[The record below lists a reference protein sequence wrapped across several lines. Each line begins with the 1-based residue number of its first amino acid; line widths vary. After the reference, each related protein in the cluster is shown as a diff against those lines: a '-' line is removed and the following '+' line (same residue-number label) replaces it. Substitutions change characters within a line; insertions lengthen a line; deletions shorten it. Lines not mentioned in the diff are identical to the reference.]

1 MELNGKLKEGIQKIG
16 KYRYAILV
24 LVVGLVFMML
34 PTSKTEPS
42 AKKETVSLQQEEN
55 KEDSLSQLLS
65 KVEGA
70 GEVHVML
77 SIKQG
82 EQTVYQTDDSQS
94 TGTDS
99 GNYQEK
105 TVIIS
110 TSDRDQKGLI
120 CQVNPEIYLGAI
132 VLCQGADDPAV
143 RLAITEAVSKITGLG
158 ADRVVVLKMK

>member
-34 PTSKTEPS
+34 PTSKTES
-42 AKKETVSLQQEEN
+42 STKKETVSLQQEEN
-55 KEDSLSQLLS
+55 KEDSLSELLS

-77 SIKQG
+77 SVKQG